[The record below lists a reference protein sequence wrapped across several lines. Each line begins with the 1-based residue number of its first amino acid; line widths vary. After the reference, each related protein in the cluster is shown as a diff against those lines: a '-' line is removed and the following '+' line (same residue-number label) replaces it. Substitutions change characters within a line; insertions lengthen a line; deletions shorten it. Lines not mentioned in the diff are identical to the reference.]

1 MKPLS
6 KYIDHT
12 ILKATATKADIVQ
25 LCKEAITH
33 NFFSVCV
40 NSCYVSLAKAEL
52 KNSDVKVCSVI
63 GFPLG
68 AMSTKAK
75 VEETKQALHDG
86 ADEIDMVLNIGLL
99 KSHDFDAAFK
109 DIEAVKK
116 VMPNNTLKVILETC
130 YLDNQEI
137 NEASKLAIKAKAE
150 FIKTSTGFGTSGA
163 TIEAI
168 TIMKEAIN
176 NGDTKIKASGGIR
189 DTDTALQYINL
200 GVDRIGTSNG
210 IAIVT
215 GNASGDKS
223 Y

>member
-86 ADEIDMVLNIGLL
+86 ADEIDMVLNIGHL

-176 NGDTKIKASGGIR
+176 NGTTKIKASGGIR

-215 GNASGDKS
+215 GNALGDKS